1 MMKRFLKKSETL
13 FPLRLYVIIRK
24 MFTAGV
30 YIFETYGVRKA
41 GRMSCVFGRVSIF
54 ITER

>member
-30 YIFETYGVRKA
+30 YIFETCGVRKV